1 MSVPFL
7 DLKRQYKSIK
17 SEIDN
22 AIAGILERTEFVQ
35 GKSTDEFEKQ
45 FAEYNNMKYC
55 ISCSSGTAA
64 LHLSL
69 LSIGILPGDEV
80 ILPVNTFIATAEAVS
95 HCGATPVF
103 VDINENDY
111 LMDTEL
117 FEKAITKKTKVVIP
131 VHLYGQPAN
140 IQEILRIADKHSIKA
155 VEDCAQ
161 SHGATFLGRKTGSF
175 GLVNA
180 FSFYPGKNLGAYGE
194 AGAILTNDEKISLHI
209 KKLRDHGAIK
219 KYEHDFIGYNYRMG
233 GLQGAIL
240 SVKLKYID
248 EWNNKRITI
257 ASRYRKEMADLPMQL
272 PICGD
277 NKKHVYHLFVIQVED
292 RANVINYLK
301 QNNIGIGIHYP
312 VPLHLTKA
320 YEYLGCKKGDFP
332 VIESICNKIISLPMF
347 PEITDDEIVY
357 VCSNLREILKCRK

>member
-1 MSVPFL
+1 MNVSFL

-17 SEIDN
+17 PEIDN
-22 AIAGILERTEFVQ
+22 AIMGILERTEFVQ

-45 FAEYNNMKYC
+45 FAEYNDMKYC
-55 ISCSSGTAA
+55 ISCSSGTSA

-69 LSIGILPGDEV
+69 LSIGIRPGDEV
-80 ILPVNTFIATAEAVS
+80 ILPVNTFIATAEAIS

-103 VDINENDY
+103 VDINKNDY
-111 LMDTEL
+111 LMNMEL

-131 VHLYGQPAN
+131 VHLYGQPID
-140 IQEILRIADKHSIKA
+140 IQEILGIANKHGIKV

-161 SHGATFLGRKTGSF
+161 SHGATFLGKKTGSF
-175 GLVNA
+175 GIVNA

-194 AGAILTNDEKISLHI
+194 AGAVLTNDEKISSTI

-219 KYEHDFIGYNYRMG
+219 KYEHDFVGYNYRMG

-248 EWNNKRITI
+248 EWNSKRIGI
-257 ASRYRKEMADLPMQL
+257 AAKYRKEMADLPIML

-277 NKKHVYHLFVIQVED
+277 NKKHVYHLFVVQVEN
-292 RANVINYLK
+292 RENVINHLK

-320 YEYLGCKKGDFP
+320 YEHLEYKKGDFP
-332 VIESICNKIISLPMF
+332 VIESICNKIISLPIF

-357 VCSNLREILKCRK
+357 VCGNLREALKCQK